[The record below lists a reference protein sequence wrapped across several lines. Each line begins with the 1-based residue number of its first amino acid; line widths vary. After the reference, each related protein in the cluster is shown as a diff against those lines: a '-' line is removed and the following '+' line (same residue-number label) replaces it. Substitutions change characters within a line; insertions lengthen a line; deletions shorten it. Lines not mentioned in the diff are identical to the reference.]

1 MQRAG
6 QRGQV
11 KQQMRMSRSGC
22 SRARKEASGVVRK
35 GKGVCGKEGGRRL
48 LGNDVVGGGWGGWGT
63 GLDFSLRA
71 GECHYSFQQGMISDL
86 GF

>member
-6 QRGQV
+6 QRGGQV

-35 GKGVCGKEGGRRL
+35 RKGGCGKEGGRRL
-48 LGNDVVGGGWGGWGT
+48 LGNDVAGGWGGG
-63 GLDFSLRA
+63 
-71 GECHYSFQQGMISDL
+71 L